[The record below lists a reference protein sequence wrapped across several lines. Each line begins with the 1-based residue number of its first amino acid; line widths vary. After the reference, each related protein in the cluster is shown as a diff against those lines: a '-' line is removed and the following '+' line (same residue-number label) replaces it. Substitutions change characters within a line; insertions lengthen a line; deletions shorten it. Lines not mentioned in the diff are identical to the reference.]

1 MIFLPRGVLY
11 PINNPNLL
19 LWTEGYRSIFGRM
32 WNLCKFSKYVVLLFY
47 IWLRMYRR
55 YMDKFAICEWN
66 LGELADLYL
75 NLSGPILQCMAWSWP
90 APLSGIRFID
100 KTGWGLVY
108 LTHHSRRHTPCFV
121 LFGASS
127 FLDRSTSL
135 WFSKRVLASSRISAP
150 RMSPPASTLD
160 LFLR

>member
-1 MIFLPRGVLY
+1 MDPLSC
-11 PINNPNLL
+11 LL
-19 LWTEGYRSIFGRM
+19 CMFSKIDRTLIIMFTMYDITRT
-32 WNLCKFSKYVVLLFY
+32 LCKFSKYVVLLFY

-135 WFSKRVLASSRISAP
+135 WFSTSTRFFQNLRPANVSARLQP
-150 RMSPPASTLD
+150 WTCS
-160 LFLR
+160 